1 MASFK
6 VILKPAVEKDLRSL
20 PQSVVT
26 RVWRKIEE
34 LQKEPLPRGSLKLEG
49 AEELHRVRVG
59 DYRIIYGFDP
69 NHLEVVIHYV
79 RHRRDSYRRL

>member
-6 VILKPAVEKDLRSL
+6 VILKPSVEKDLRAL

-34 LQKEPLPRGSLKLEG
+34 LQNEPLPRRSLKLEG

-59 DYRIIYGFDP
+59 DDRIIYGLDP
-69 NHLEVVIHYV
+69 
-79 RHRRDSYRRL
+79 HRTPKGRPC

>member
-6 VILKPAVEKDLRSL
+6 VILKPSVEKDLRAL
-20 PQSVVT
+20 PQSVVA

-34 LQKEPLPRGSLKLEG
+34 LQSEPLPRGSLKLEG

-59 DYRIIYGFDP
+59 DYRIIYGLDP
-69 NHLEVVIHYV
+69 HRAELVVHYV
-79 RHRRDSYRRL
+79 RHRRDCYR

>member
-6 VILKPAVEKDLRSL
+6 VILKPAVEKDLRAL

-34 LQKEPLPRGSLKLEG
+34 LQNEPLPRGSLKLEG

-69 NHLEVVIHYV
+69 NRLEVVIHHV